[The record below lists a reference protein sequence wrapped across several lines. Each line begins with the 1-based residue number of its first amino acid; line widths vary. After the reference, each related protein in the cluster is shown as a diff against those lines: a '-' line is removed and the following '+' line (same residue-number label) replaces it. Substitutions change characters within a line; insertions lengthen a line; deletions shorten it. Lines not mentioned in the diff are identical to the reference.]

1 VSPERAPVQL
11 EVFLDV
17 VCPWC
22 WIGHARLAGALA
34 AIEDRGRV
42 AVRYRPFRLDP
53 TAPARGGPR
62 LRPYLEAKYGGRQ
75 AVDAMIARVRQAAG
89 AEGLDYRPELDP
101 VRVNTLDAHRL
112 LWLARQAGAEGA
124 ALERVYGAY
133 FTEGLDLGDRAV
145 LARLAGE
152 AGLDPARARAALE
165 DGEGEADVLGEMELG
180 LAMGISA
187 VPTFVA
193 DRRWG
198 LQGAQ
203 EPDVMREFLAE
214 ASARKG

>member
-1 VSPERAPVQL
+1 VSPDRAPVRL

-22 WIGHARLAGALA
+22 WIGHARLARALGGM
-34 AIEDRGRV
+34 EDRARV
-42 AVRYRPFRLDP
+42 EVRFRPFRLDP
-53 TAPARGGPR
+53 SAPPRGGPR

-75 AVDAMIARVRQAAG
+75 VVDGMIGRVREAAA

-112 LWLARQAGAEGA
+112 VWLARQAGAEA
-124 ALERVYGAY
+124 RVLERVYRAY

-145 LARLAGE
+145 LASLAGE
-152 AGLDPARARAALE
+152 AGLGPARARLAL
-165 DGEGEADVLGEMELG
+165 DGGEGAAEVLAELE
-180 LAMGISA
+180 LASSMGISA

-193 DRRWG
+193 ERRWG

-203 EPDVMREFLAE
+203 EPDVIRAFLAE
-214 ASARKG
+214 ASARQG

>member
-1 VSPERAPVQL
+1 MSAGRSPVQL

-22 WIGHARLAGALA
+22 WIGHARLERALGAMGDG
-34 AIEDRGRV
+34 ERV
-42 AVRYRPFRLDP
+42 QVHLRPFRLDP
-53 TAPARGGPR
+53 QAPARDGPR
-62 LRPYLEAKYGGRQ
+62 LRPYLEAKYGGRP
-75 AVDAMIARVRQAAG
+75 AVDGMLARVREAAA

-112 LWLARQAGAEGA
+112 IWLARAAGAEA
-124 ALERVYGAY
+124 RVLDRLYRAY
-133 FTEGLDLGDRAV
+133 FTEGLDLGDREV

-152 AGLDPARARAALE
+152 AGLDAARARAALE
-165 DGEGEADVLGEMELG
+165 AGEGASEVLSEMEIG
-180 LAMGISA
+180 VAMGVSA

-203 EPDVMREFLAE
+203 DPEVIREFLAE
-214 ASARKG
+214 ASARNG